1 MHTPDEVVDLF
12 KHYLSNDM
20 KDHTLNLLQEVASD
34 IRYKNNHEYI
44 FQKIYLFC
52 CLTREKDLLLFLY
65 NNIYRSF
72 DVVKRIALRPC
83 IIYGKYLYK
92 DGYPIE
98 LPKDPALY

>member
-1 MHTPDEVVDLF
+1 MHPDEVIDLF
-12 KHYLSNDM
+12 KHYISNDM
-20 KDHTLNLLQEVASD
+20 KEQTLNLFQEVSSN
-34 IRYKNNHEYI
+34 IKYKNNHEYI

-52 CLTREKDLLLFLY
+52 CIRKDKELLLFLY
-65 NNIYRSF
+65 HNIYRSF

>member
-1 MHTPDEVVDLF
+1 MHPDEVVDLF
-12 KHYLSNDM
+12 KHYISNDM
-20 KDHTLNLLQEVASD
+20 KEHTLNLFQEVSSN
-34 IRYKNNHEYI
+34 IKYKNNHEYI

-52 CLTREKDLLLFLY
+52 CIRKDKELLLFLY
-65 NNIYRSF
+65 HNIYRTF

-98 LPKDPALY
+98 LPKDKALY